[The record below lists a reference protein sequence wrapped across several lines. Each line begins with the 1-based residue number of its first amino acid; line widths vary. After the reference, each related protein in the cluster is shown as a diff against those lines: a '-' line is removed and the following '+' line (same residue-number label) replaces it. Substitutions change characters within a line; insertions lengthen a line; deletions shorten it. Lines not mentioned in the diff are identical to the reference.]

1 MLIIITGHGHF
12 ATGLQSTIEL
22 LAGLQAQLKYVDF
35 TSEMSEAELHNELL
49 KNTPQNEPV
58 LFFCDLL
65 GGTPFKQA
73 VTITTETTA
82 DNAVVVGC
90 NVGSLLEV
98 SPSLSSYSGTAGD
111 LADRLVELS
120 QQHTNHF
127 QLHNHTNNVDDDE
140 DGI

>member
-1 MLIIITGHGHF
+1 MITGHGHF
-12 ATGLQSTIEL
+12 STGLQSTIEL

-73 VTITTETTA
+73 VTITTET
-82 DNAVVVGC
+82 
-90 NVGSLLEV
+90 
-98 SPSLSSYSGTAGD
+98 
-111 LADRLVELS
+111 
-120 QQHTNHF
+120 
-127 QLHNHTNNVDDDE
+127 
-140 DGI
+140 

>member
-1 MLIIITGHGHF
+1 MQIIITGHGHF

-22 LAGLQAQLKYVDF
+22 LAGPQAQLKYVDF
-35 TSEMSEAELHNELL
+35 TNGMSESDLHDELL
-49 KNTPQNEPV
+49 KNTPQDEPV

-73 VTITTETTA
+73 VTITTEITP

-98 SPSLSSYSGTAGD
+98 SPSLSSYSGAAGD
-111 LADRLVELS
+111 LADQLVELS
-120 QQHTNHF
+120 QQHTSHF
-127 QLHNHTNNVDDDE
+127 QLQSHAANVDDDE

>member
-120 QQHTNHF
+120 QQHTSHF
-127 QLHNHTNNVDDDE
+127 QLHNHTNNVDDDQ